1 MEFVCKLNTFVN
13 KIIYIFEPISLF
25 NIMQHTAKPV
35 KAVHKI
41 LHHSYIGDWH
51 NN

>member
-25 NIMQHTAKPV
+25 NIMQLYCQTSEGSAQDSTPF
-35 KAVHKI
+35 
-41 LHHSYIGDWH
+41 LYRWLT
-51 NN
+51 